1 MQTTNDG
8 LSPVEKLQRSG
19 VQAGQTVVSG
29 ARPEQFADMIDF
41 LARQLAGEEHRG
53 LTTTAYI
60 YDDVTRRRYMLRV
73 TPLAAPPPPG
83 SNIGDISARDYMDI
97 VITFD
102 TLDTLSRQVS
112 DVVFVEGLRERFLVE
127 VVRVAYTQA

>member
-1 MQTTNDG
+1 METTNDG

-19 VQAGQTVVSG
+19 VQAGQMVVSG
-29 ARPEQFADMIDF
+29 AKPEQFADMINF
-41 LARQLAGEEHRG
+41 FARQLAGEQHRG

-60 YDDVTRRRYMLRV
+60 YDDITRRRYVLRV

-112 DVVFVEGLRERFLVE
+112 DVIFVEGLQERFLVE
-127 VVRVAYTQA
+127 VMRVAHTQA